1 MSSVDG
7 VNKHGNSALH
17 FAHEFGHDKLVEGL
31 KSKWSANTSA
41 ENTRGF
47 RWNERPD
54 PDTGGVGGGTDGG
67 REGEEEGED
76 QFQDHT
82 SEAHHEMFG
91 TCARMGMGSTAAP
104 LGSL

>member
-1 MSSVDG
+1 MDG

-31 KSKWSANTSA
+31 QGKWNASTSA

-47 RWNERPD
+47 RWNRRPD
-54 PDTGGVGGGTDGG
+54 PDADGAG
-67 REGEEEGED
+67 AGADGEREREEAEEGDE

-91 TCARMGMGSTAAP
+91 TCARMGMGSTPAP